1 MIVFF
6 SSVACDSE
14 SMEVDA
20 EKEVPSDVATTEN
33 VAEASDHVPPTETEQ
48 KAPPDGGTS
57 VKFLPPIDL

>member
-20 EKEVPSDVATTEN
+20 EKEVPSDVATTEK
-33 VAEASDHVPPTETEQ
+33 VAEASDHLPPTETEQ
-48 KAPPDGGTS
+48 KSTPGGTS